1 MATLS
6 SHLLNSVNGTHAS
19 NVDIIIYQIK
29 SNGEKKVFYESKTDA
44 GGRLLKEFNLNDE
57 DCKSDYEMVC
67 KTGDYFSEEKVVSEI
82 TIKFKM
88 KDPKK
93 KYHIPIIISPNGYS
107 TWWSD

>member
-29 SNGEKKVFYESKTDA
+29 SNGEKKVFYETKTDA
-44 GGRLLKEFNLNDE
+44 GGRLLKEFNLNE
-57 DCKSDYEMVC
+57 GDCKSDYEMVC